1 MSSYQSASFIT
12 YWLCII
18 DCELKTKNF
27 QKRVLLTI
35 SPTLN
40 TINKQL
46 ILLIFQGGALLKNRT
61 VAIFS
66 ATPTSLH
73 LGRQNEKQ
81 SQ

>member
-12 YWLCII
+12 YWLCIM

-46 ILLIFQGGALLKNRT
+46 ILLIFQGGALLKKPDCCHFLRNSN
-61 VAIFS
+61 F
-66 ATPTSLH
+66 TSP
-73 LGRQNEKQ
+73 REAK
-81 SQ
+81 

>member
-1 MSSYQSASFIT
+1 M
-12 YWLCII
+12 

-46 ILLIFQGGALLKNRT
+46 ILLIFQGGVLLKKPDCYHFLRNSN
-61 VAIFS
+61 F
-66 ATPTSLH
+66 TSP
-73 LGRQNEKQ
+73 REAK
-81 SQ
+81 